1 MKEGRRR
8 ERERESERFLEDGL
22 GSARYVALDDNH
34 FRYDIVTHVHCHVSF
49 GLLLEGNI
57 IIISSGIS
65 WNQWDITW
73 VSLCFEGDTKN
84 LKNFPTERGS
94 VGYTYRS
101 GCRRLMPTAVVMHY
115 AFIARRA
122 KERERNNYARSIEKE
137 RERVIQIF
145 PPGNERGVLINFTG
159 P

>member
-1 MKEGRRR
+1 M
-8 ERERESERFLEDGL
+8 
-22 GSARYVALDDNH
+22 
-34 FRYDIVTHVHCHVSF
+34 
-49 GLLLEGNI
+49 
-57 IIISSGIS
+57 
-65 WNQWDITW
+65 
-73 VSLCFEGDTKN
+73 
-84 LKNFPTERGS
+84 KNFPTERGS